1 MSNTPVSP
9 QSPLPT
15 VRLPRALSF
24 LETLG
29 FSLTGLLLWPGTM
42 AGVHRALGPIAL
54 FVWIPGVIIGILLNL
69 QLAHLGRYWP
79 DIAGGTPNYATRLLT
94 KNPRFG
100 IYGACCYLIGWTSV
114 ITVNA
119 IVLSDLVNVQLETA
133 GIQIPDIILKISF
146 TIIPFIIAFSGTHA
160 LAILHLCFM
169 MPAIGFLLLFVI
181 QGLTWLIF
189 SRDSPGLFP
198 SDWSNFNWV
207 EWAKWYLIAAYG
219 VYGTEGGAAFIADTK
234 QPKIAV
240 RCLSITASLLPVVYI
255 GGFWVV
261 MRLATNNELGDDTI
275 LNLTA
280 AAKHFWGNSTSFLVV
295 ILISFAGLLSSANTI
310 YLCARVLY
318 QLSLDGYLSP
328 VFAVTSR
335 HGVMGPA
342 LIFLL
347 FIGLFSMIWGDIV
360 HIILITGT
368 GYFISIM
375 TFHLALWCGR
385 DRPESRWPLLSLLF
399 FVIEFIVLIVGGIA
413 WNPFSILL
421 GILLPWG
428 IVVIDSLIRRNHF
441 PFFKAQWWIQ
451 FYRRNSAHVEEPDFV
466 AIHVLIVILLA
477 CGGTVIG
484 WHARAFVS
492 QLPTYAQGNLLVIL
506 LITMGFVGVAITSGT
521 SLTQAEKI
529 IQAKEK
535 TELLFMKAFDP
546 ILILDNDG
554 RIRQSNEAAASLFN
568 MTMNQLIR
576 LPLQKKLHQLSRNP
590 QYWFTRSEQSYLSE
604 DELKIL
610 DMTISCR
617 SNYDDKEYMVILR
630 DITEQKRAEESLRRS
645 ESQLRS
651 FTWELEARV
660 EQRTAE
666 LRDAWEAAQAA
677 SQAKSE
683 FLANMS
689 HELRTPLNG
698 ILGYAQIL
706 QREPNLTEKTLNGL
720 RIINQSGSHL
730 LTLINDILDLSKIEA
745 KKMELLPTDFH
756 FPTFLM
762 GLVEMCRIKAEQKG
776 IAFIYQPSADLP
788 IAIHAD
794 EKRLRQVLINLIGN
808 AIKFTE
814 EGGVTFKVSVCH
826 EPFAKTCL
834 GNFYNF
840 RGDANSQEES
850 PPNASSLSL
859 NIRFEIQDTGIGMNP
874 EQIDQIFLPFEQV
887 GTRKYQGEGTGLGL
901 AISSKIIAMMG
912 GKICVQSYPG
922 QGSNFWV
929 DLEVSPAKFGEIS
942 SPLRPP
948 KLIIGFEGKPQKI
961 LLVDD
966 QWENREL
973 LHNLLASIGF
983 EIINASNGAE
993 GLEKTREYHPNLIIT
1008 DLVMPVLDGFEMIRR
1023 IRAQKKYDDVVIL
1036 VTSSSAFAL
1045 DKTKSFE
1052 MGCNDCISKPLS
1064 LDLILQKIKEYLNI
1078 TWIFADET
1086 TDSYFSQT
1094 LGDNYNETN
1103 SGSAIVPS
1111 PENFETPSSTEMKLL
1126 YDLIMKGNLKGIVK
1140 EAEYLEMT
1148 DLRLV
1153 PFANHLK
1160 FLAKGFQEK
1169 ALKEFIMK
1177 YRR

>member
-1 MSNTPVSP
+1 MSSTPVSP
-9 QSPLPT
+9 QSQLPT
-15 VRLPRALSF
+15 ARLPRALSF
-24 LETLG
+24 LQTLG

-69 QLAHLGRYWP
+69 QLAHLSRYWP
-79 DIAGGTPNYATRLLT
+79 DIAGGTPNYATRLLP
-94 KNPRFG
+94 KNPRLG

-119 IVLSDLVNVQLETA
+119 IVLSNLVNVQLETA
-133 GIQIPDIILKISF
+133 RIQIPDIILKISF
-146 TIIPFIIAFSGTHA
+146 TIIPFIIAFSGTQA

-189 SRDSPGLFP
+189 SPHSPGLFP
-198 SDWSNFNWV
+198 SDWLNFNWV

-234 QPKIAV
+234 QPKIMV
-240 RCLSITASLLPVVYI
+240 RCLSITACLLPVVYI

-261 MRLATNNELGDDTI
+261 MRLATNNQLGDDTI

-280 AAKHFWGNSTSFLVV
+280 AAIPFWGNYASFLVV
-295 ILISFAGLLSSANTI
+295 ILISFAALLSSANTI
-310 YLCARVLY
+310 SLCVRVLY
-318 QLSLDGYLSP
+318 QLSLDGYVSP

-335 HGVMGPA
+335 RGVMGPG
-342 LIFLL
+342 LFFIL
-347 FIGLFSMIWGDIV
+347 FIGLFSMIWGDVV

-385 DRPESRWPLLSLLF
+385 NRPESRWPLLSLIF
-399 FVIEFIVLIVGGIA
+399 FLMEFIVVIVSGIA
-413 WNPFSILL
+413 WNPFSLVL

-428 IVVIDSLIRRNHF
+428 IVVIDSLIRRSHF
-441 PFFKAQWWIQ
+441 PFFNPQWWIQ
-451 FYRRNSAHVEEPDFV
+451 CYRRNSADVKEPDWV
-466 AIHVLIVILLA
+466 TIHVLIVIILV

-484 WHARAFVS
+484 WHTRGFVS
-492 QLPTYAQGNLLVIL
+492 QLPTSSQEKLLVIL
-506 LITMGFVGVAITSGT
+506 LVTMGFVGVGIASGT
-521 SLTQAEKI
+521 SLPQAEKI
-529 IQAKEK
+529 IEAKEQ

-546 ILILDNDG
+546 ILILDNEG
-554 RIRQSNEAAASLFN
+554 RIRHSNEAAASLFN

-576 LPLQKKLHQLSRNP
+576 IPLQKKLPQLSRDP
-590 QYWFTRSEQSYLSE
+590 QYWFTRSEQSYLSK
-604 DELKIL
+604 DEFKIL

-617 SNYDDKEYMVILR
+617 SNYDDREYMVILR

-645 ESQLRS
+645 ESQLRE

-660 EQRTAE
+660 EQRTTE
-666 LRDAWEAAQAA
+666 LRDAWQAAQAA

-745 KKMELLPTDFH
+745 KKMEIFPTDLH

-788 IAIHAD
+788 RAIHAD

-808 AIKFTE
+808 AIKFTDD
-814 EGGVTFKVSVCH
+814 GGVTFKVSVFN
-826 EPFAKTCL
+826 EPLAKSL
-834 GNFYNF
+834 GNVYNF
-840 RGDANSQEES
+840 REDATSQEES
-850 PPNASSLSL
+850 PQNSSSLSL
-859 NIRFEIQDTGIGMNP
+859 NIRFEIQDTGIGMNR
-874 EQIDQIFLPFEQV
+874 EQIDKIFLPFEQV
-887 GTRKYQGEGTGLGL
+887 GDRKYQGEGTGLGL
-901 AISSKIIAMMG
+901 AISSKIIALMG
-912 GKICVQSYPG
+912 GKIGVQSYPG

-973 LHNLLASIGF
+973 LHNLLDSIGF
-983 EIINASNGAE
+983 QIIQASNGAE
-993 GLEKTREYHPNLIIT
+993 GLEKTKEYHPNLIIT

-1064 LDLILQKIKEYLNI
+1064 LDLILQKIQEYLNI
-1078 TWIFADET
+1078 TWTFADET
-1086 TDSYFSQT
+1086 TDSYLSKT
-1094 LGDNYNETN
+1094 LGDNYHETN
-1103 SGSAIVPS
+1103 TGSAIVPS
-1111 PENFETPSSTEMKLL
+1111 PEKFETPSSSEMKLL

>member
-9 QSPLPT
+9 QSQLPT
-15 VRLPRALSF
+15 PRLPRALSF

-42 AGVHRALGPIAL
+42 AGVHSALGPIAL

-69 QLAHLGRYWP
+69 QLAHLSRYWP
-79 DIAGGTPNYATRLLT
+79 DIAGGTPNYATRLLA
-94 KNPRFG
+94 KNPRLG

-119 IVLSDLVNVQLETA
+119 IVLSNLVNLQLETA
-133 GIQIPDIILKISF
+133 RIEIPDIILKISF

-181 QGLTWLIF
+181 QGLTWLTF
-189 SRDSPGLFP
+189 SPHSPGWFP

-234 QPKIAV
+234 QPKIVV
-240 RCLSITASLLPVVYI
+240 RCLSITACLLPVVYI
-255 GGFWVV
+255 GGFWVL
-261 MRLATNNELGDDTI
+261 MRLGTNNQLRDDTI

-280 AAKHFWGNSTSFLVV
+280 AAIPFWGNYASFLVV
-295 ILISFAGLLSSANTI
+295 LLISFAALLSSANTI
-310 YLCARVLY
+310 SLCVRVLY

-335 HGVMGPA
+335 RGVMGPG
-342 LIFLL
+342 LIFIL
-347 FIGLFSMIWGDIV
+347 FIGLFSMIWGDVV

-375 TFHLALWCGR
+375 TFHLAMWCGR
-385 DRPESRWPLLSLLF
+385 NRPESRWPLLSLIF
-399 FVIEFIVLIVGGIA
+399 FLMEFLVVIVSGIA
-413 WNPFSILL
+413 WNPFSLLL

-428 IVVIDSLIRRNHF
+428 IVVIDSLIRRSHF
-441 PFFKAQWWIQ
+441 SFFHSQWWIQ
-451 FYRRNSAHVEEPDFV
+451 CYRRNSPLKEPDWV
-466 AIHVLIVILLA
+466 GIHVLIVIILT

-484 WHARAFVS
+484 WHTRGFVS
-492 QLPTYAQGNLLVIL
+492 QLPSSSQENLLVIL
-506 LITMGFVGVAITSGT
+506 LVTMGFVGVAIASGT
-521 SLTQAEKI
+521 SLPQAEKI
-529 IQAKEK
+529 IEAKEQ

-546 ILILDNDG
+546 ILILDNEG
-554 RIRQSNEAAASLFN
+554 RIRQSNEAAARLFN

-576 LPLQKKLHQLSRNP
+576 LPLQKKLPQLSRNP
-590 QYWFTRSEQSYLSE
+590 QYWFTRSEQSFLSE

-617 SNYDDKEYMVILR
+617 SSYDDKEYMVILR

-645 ESQLRS
+645 ESQLRA
-651 FTWELEARV
+651 FTWELEERV
-660 EQRTAE
+660 EQRTTE
-666 LRDAWEAAQAA
+666 LRDAWQAAQAA

-745 KKMELLPTDFH
+745 KKMEIFPTDFH
-756 FPTFLM
+756 FYTFLI

-788 IAIHAD
+788 MAIHAD

-814 EGGVTFKVSVCH
+814 DGGVTFKVSVCH
-826 EPFAKTCL
+826 EPFAKTCQ

-850 PPNASSLSL
+850 PPNSSSVSL
-859 NIRFEIQDTGIGMNP
+859 NIRFEIKDTGIGMNP

-901 AISSKIIAMMG
+901 AITSKIIALMG

-922 QGSNFWV
+922 QGTNFWV
-929 DLEVSPAKFGEIS
+929 DLEVSPAKFGDIS
-942 SPLRPP
+942 SPFPPP
-948 KLIIGFEGKPQKI
+948 KLIIGFEGKPQTI

-993 GLEKTREYHPNLIIT
+993 GLQKTWEYHPNLIIT

-1045 DKTKSFE
+1045 DKSKSFE

-1064 LDLILQKIKEYLNI
+1064 FDMILQKIKEHLNI

-1086 TDSYFSQT
+1086 TDSSLSKT
-1094 LGDNYNETN
+1094 LEDNYNEIN
-1103 SGSAIVPS
+1103 SGSAIVRS
-1111 PENFETPSSTEMKLL
+1111 PENFETPSSSEMKLL

>member
-9 QSPLPT
+9 QSQLPT
-15 VRLPRALSF
+15 PRLPRALSF

-94 KNPRFG
+94 KNPRLG

-119 IVLSDLVNVQLETA
+119 IILSNLVNVQLETA
-133 GIQIPDIILKISF
+133 GIEIPDIILKVSF

-181 QGLTWLIF
+181 QGLTWLTF
-189 SRDSPGLFP
+189 SPHSPGFFP

-219 VYGTEGGAAFIADTK
+219 VYGTEGGAAFIADSK

-240 RCLSITASLLPVVYI
+240 RCLSITASLLPVLYI

-261 MRLATNNELGDDTI
+261 MRLATNNKLGDDTI

-280 AAKHFWGNSTSFLVV
+280 ASQSFWGNSTSFLVV
-295 ILISFAGLLSSANTI
+295 LLISFAGLLSCANTI
-310 YLCARVLY
+310 FLCARVIY

-335 HGVMGPA
+335 RGVMGPA
-342 LIFLL
+342 LIFIL
-347 FIGLFSMIWGDIV
+347 FIGLFSMIWGDVV

-385 DRPESRWPLLSLLF
+385 NRPESRWPLLSLIF
-399 FVIEFIVLIVGGIA
+399 FVMEFIVLIVSGIA
-413 WNPFSILL
+413 WNPFYILL

-428 IVVIDSLIRRNHF
+428 IVVIDSLIRPSHF
-441 PFFKAQWWIQ
+441 PFFQAQWWIQ
-451 FYRRNSAHVEEPDFV
+451 CYRRNSAHVQAPDWV
-466 AIHVLIVILLA
+466 TIQVLIVIILA

-484 WHARAFVS
+484 WQTRSFVS

-506 LITMGFVGVAITSGT
+506 LVTMGFVGVAIASGT
-521 SLTQAEKI
+521 SLPQAEKI
-529 IQAKEK
+529 IEAKEK

-546 ILILDNDG
+546 ILILDNNG
-554 RIRQSNEAAASLFN
+554 IIRQANRAAATLFN
-568 MTMNQLIR
+568 MKINELIR
-576 LPLQKKLHQLSRNP
+576 LPLQKKLPQLSRKP
-590 QYWFTRSEQSYLSE
+590 QHWLTRSEQNYLSE

-610 DMTISCR
+610 DTTISCR
-617 SNYDDKEYMVILR
+617 TNYDDKEYMVILR

-645 ESQLRS
+645 ESQLRE

-660 EQRTAE
+660 EQRTTE

-689 HELRTPLNG
+689 HELRTPLNA

-745 KKMELLPTDFH
+745 QKMELLPTDFH

-776 IAFIYQPSADLP
+776 IAFIYQPSAELP
-788 IAIHAD
+788 SAIHAD

-814 EGGVTFKVSVCH
+814 EGGVTFKVSVLKDK
-826 EPFAKTCL
+826 FTNTCL

-840 RGDANSQEES
+840 TGVPNSEEEES
-850 PPNASSLSL
+850 EISTPLTL
-859 NIRFEIQDTGIGMNP
+859 NIRFEIQDTGIGMTP
-874 EQIDQIFLPFEQV
+874 EQIDKIFLPFEQV
-887 GTRKYQGEGTGLGL
+887 GDRKYQVEGTGLGL
-901 AISSKIIAMMG
+901 AISSKIISMMG
-912 GKICVQSYPG
+912 GKICVISHPD

-929 DLEVSPAKFGEIS
+929 DLEVNPAKSGVIS
-942 SPLRPP
+942 ARISPP
-948 KLIIGFEGKPQKI
+948 KLIIGFEGRQHKI

-966 QWENREL
+966 KWENREL
-973 LHNLLASIGF
+973 LQNLLESIGF

-993 GLEKTREYHPNLIIT
+993 ALEKTWEYHPNLIIT

-1023 IRAQKKYDDVVIL
+1023 IRARKKYDDVVIL

-1064 LDLILQKIKEYLNI
+1064 LDLILQKIQEYLNI

-1086 TDSYFSQT
+1086 TDSYSSKT
-1094 LGDNYNETN
+1094 LGDNYNEIN

-1111 PENFETPSSTEMKLL
+1111 PENLETPSSSEMEIL
-1126 YDLIMKGNLKGIVK
+1126 YDLMMKGNLKGIVK
-1140 EAEYLEMT
+1140 QAEYLEMT

-1169 ALKEFIMK
+1169 ALKEFIMNS
-1177 YRR
+1177 RR